1 MPPQRIKQSHIPE
14 LDRLAQAHFASTKSL
29 ALSLSGRYL
38 PLAHKMI
45 STLLSA
51 PHNKS
56 IFIMDI
62 EARFDPTRLSCT
74 FDDLQHVYVQTVRDR
89 SPETIRL
96 ALQAAEKFM
105 FYDDASRSSKD
116 REWWGTFVF
125 GGISGGDVTCGWS
138 GWLNIEKYQPEAVAA
153 RDHSLWL
160 ASSEW
165 GSFVFTE
172 SISKRNFVI

>member
-1 MPPQRIKQSHIPE
+1 
-14 LDRLAQAHFASTKSL
+14 
-29 ALSLSGRYL
+29 
-38 PLAHKMI
+38 
-45 STLLSA
+45 
-51 PHNKS
+51 
-56 IFIMDI
+56 MDI